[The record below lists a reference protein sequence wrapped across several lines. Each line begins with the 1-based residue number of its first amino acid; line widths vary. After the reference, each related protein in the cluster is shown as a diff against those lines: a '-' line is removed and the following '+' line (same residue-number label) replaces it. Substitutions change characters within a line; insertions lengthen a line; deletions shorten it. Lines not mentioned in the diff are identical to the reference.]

1 MLLEGTAG
9 VFHDVFWAPAE
20 PLPPPS

>member
-9 VFHDVFWAPAE
+9 VVHDEKAPAE